1 MMRERR
7 IWKISGKE
15 HQILDCVHFF
25 SFCHQNK
32 NFKKLSKMLFILPK
46 RLLLS
51 SRFSNFCTLLFPPFC
66 FFDHCWFYWKSWLMI
81 NTRFYAINIVPKL
94 DFKTADSL
102 ISGEVDLDT
111 WSIDRVLYRE
121 NFHGKIW
128 QSQGQ
133 LWQVDSLA
141 YSLHFILYEPKVH
154 G

>member
-1 MMRERR
+1 
-7 IWKISGKE
+7 
-15 HQILDCVHFF
+15 
-25 SFCHQNK
+25 
-32 NFKKLSKMLFILPK
+32 
-46 RLLLS
+46 
-51 SRFSNFCTLLFPPFC
+51 
-66 FFDHCWFYWKSWLMI
+66 MI

-141 YSLHFILYEPKVH
+141 YSLHFILYGPKVH
-154 G
+154 S